1 MSPEEVHNF
10 GSRLYIDKRG
20 IPLICSLSGSFLE
33 SKNNKAKAPFTI
45 FGERKKRLKALLI
58 ASSRQN
64 VKRSLQCLNNV
75 HYTYFKLVQSVF
87 TLPDDRKIP
96 AIHIFRVR

>member
-64 VKRSLQCLNNV
+64 VKDHC
-75 HYTYFKLVQSVF
+75 SV
-87 TLPDDRKIP
+87 
-96 AIHIFRVR
+96 